1 MPLLVPYTIGAIY
14 TLFWRNNCLK
24 KNCHF
29 LALKSEGGFENWK
42 NIDKNGILQ
51 QRVQYFTSRF
61 FKLHF
66 YKKHCR
72 CASFAQYQVFYT
84 LIQKIAVISIRG
96 KMLKNCIEEE
106 RKVYTSHFKTEF
118 GNKYQQYVPFSVVR
132 RNTGSHCLQLFNHNW
147 LNTEQSEQA
156 LSNSNCFASV
166 NKMEEAQPHNYVK
179 VGNFWRL
186 IFKINQSN

>member
-1 MPLLVPYTIGAIY
+1 M
-14 TLFWRNNCLK
+14 
-24 KNCHF
+24 
-29 LALKSEGGFENWK
+29 
-42 NIDKNGILQ
+42 
-51 QRVQYFTSRF
+51 
-61 FKLHF
+61 
-66 YKKHCR
+66 
-72 CASFAQYQVFYT
+72 
-84 LIQKIAVISIRG
+84 IQKIAVISIRG

-186 IFKINQSN
+186 IFEIKSEQLTNGLIFAGWREGIRGKKNNFWGGHKKERWKGDRFWRKQRQGGKYATCGFTDFSHVDLTPCLCNLKWQVYILPILYK

>member
-1 MPLLVPYTIGAIY
+1 
-14 TLFWRNNCLK
+14 
-24 KNCHF
+24 
-29 LALKSEGGFENWK
+29 
-42 NIDKNGILQ
+42 
-51 QRVQYFTSRF
+51 
-61 FKLHF
+61 
-66 YKKHCR
+66 
-72 CASFAQYQVFYT
+72 
-84 LIQKIAVISIRG
+84 
-96 KMLKNCIEEE
+96 MLKNCIEEE

-186 IFKINQSN
+186 IFEIKSEQLTNGLIFAG